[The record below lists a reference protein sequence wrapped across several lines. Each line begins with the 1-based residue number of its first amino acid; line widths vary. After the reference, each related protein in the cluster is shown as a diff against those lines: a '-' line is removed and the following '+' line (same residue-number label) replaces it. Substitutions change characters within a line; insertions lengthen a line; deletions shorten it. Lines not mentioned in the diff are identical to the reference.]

1 MIIWLF
7 LLTLTVLLPSNLTEN
22 SEEINKSIV
31 KIDSDD
37 GTNVSKCGNTT
48 TGCRMSN
55 VLCLYYLI
63 FHSTLSYIVTSFYL
77 PLLSK
82 YRLGLGLRHVKLIY
96 LNGSLAG
103 ILSYLAT
110 YIFVEKFSEK
120 IFIVFGTALTITP
133 VSVIFYF
140 ALFWYD
146 NMPVSAVY
154 LLLVSMIIVRGVFVN
169 FSLICSL
176 LSKLTPVE
184 NAAFYQ
190 SLTFTIAHVGIILGR
205 LIAGVTFSRLPMMYT
220 CLCLTISW
228 LVGLIWVGIEY
239 KNL

>member
-1 MIIWLF
+1 MLIWV
-7 LLTLTVLLPSNLTEN
+7 VLLSLTILLPNDLTEN
-22 SEEINKSIV
+22 SEEITKNIV

-37 GTNVSKCGNTT
+37 ENSESNCGNTT
-48 TGCRMSN
+48 TRRMSN

-63 FHSTLSYIVTSFYL
+63 FHITICNEVISFDL

-82 YRLGLGLRHVKLIY
+82 YHLGLGLRYIKLIY
-96 LNGSLAG
+96 LNGTLAG
-103 ILSYLAT
+103 VLSYLAAF
-110 YIFVEKFSEK
+110 IFVEKFSEK
-120 IFIVFGTALTITP
+120 ICIVFSTVLTIIP

-140 ALFWYD
+140 ALLWYD